1 MRTLSTTLLAA
12 ALLSAAGTAAANT
25 IVARG
30 YGTCIHD
37 LEASYPRHAK
47 MVHAPYYYHA
57 VTGDDM
63 SYFVNSSA
71 WQDGDRV
78 GLKTLCTTDRFGR
91 RVLLRETELGKW
103 IPNQG
108 VVRVEEVTSR

>member
-1 MRTLSTTLLAA
+1 MRTLSNTLLAA
-12 ALLSAAGTAAANT
+12 ALLATAGTAAANT
-25 IVARG
+25 VAVRG
-30 YGTCIHD
+30 YSACIDD

-47 MVHAPYYYHA
+47 LMHAPTYYHA
-57 VTGDDM
+57 VTDDGM

-78 GLKTLCTTDRFGR
+78 GLKTFCTTDRYGR
-91 RVLLRETELGKW
+91 RVLLRETELGRW
-103 IPNQG
+103 IPDRG

>member
-1 MRTLSTTLLAA
+1 MRTLSNTLLAI
-12 ALLSAAGTAAANT
+12 ALLGAAGTAAANT
-25 IVARG
+25 VVTRG
-30 YGTCIHD
+30 YDTCIDD

-47 MVHAPYYYHA
+47 LVHSPYYYHA
-57 VTGDDM
+57 VSADNM

-91 RVLLRETELGKW
+91 RVLLRETELGRW
-103 IPNQG
+103 IPDRG